1 MLTRN
6 GHAQRNGNEDR
17 CTEDLFDN
25 PDTQNLNKWIPRFV
39 TEVRNKKGEP
49 YPPRSIHLLLAGLQ
63 RYMLDKNPGSPKFLN
78 RSESAFCD
86 ILTIDC
92 CMEYNYC
99 IECLFY
105 YNFCDWEFY
114 IFPSQ
119 LIYFPPNCSG

>member
-1 MLTRN
+1 MNVHKEMETRIAVLRIYSITLI
-6 GHAQRNGNEDR
+6 H
-17 CTEDLFDN
+17 
-25 PDTQNLNKWIPRFV
+25 KIWIPRFV

-63 RYMLDKNPGSPKFLN
+63 RYMFDKNLGSPKFLN
-78 RSESAFCD
+78 RSESAFRD

-105 YNFCDWEFY
+105 YNFCDWELY
-114 IFPSQ
+114 IFPS
-119 LIYFPPNCSG
+119 